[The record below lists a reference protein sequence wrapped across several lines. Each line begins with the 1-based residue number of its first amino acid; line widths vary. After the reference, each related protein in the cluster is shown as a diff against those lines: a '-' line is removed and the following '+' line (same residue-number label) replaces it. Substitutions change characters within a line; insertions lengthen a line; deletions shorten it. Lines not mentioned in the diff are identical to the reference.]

1 MAVSDLLD
9 AVDKSLKEGMPP
21 PAIISYLVKL
31 ACHLYRSGKGDRGL
45 WLRVC
50 AAAYDGG
57 PVKDKLVLG
66 EGPVERLVEEGT
78 GKQSLDTG
86 DGSASVQGAT
96 ETPPAGA
103 GASENVEQ
111 RSERESGQ
119 GAVEVGPSGEGVG
132 EGGRQ
137 DSVKAGRR
145 EAGEGPS
152 DGEGG
157 AGGGRKGRRGRK
169 GQGQ

>member
-1 MAVSDLLD
+1 MVSDLLD

-78 GKQSLDTG
+78 GKQSLDIG

-96 ETPPAGA
+96 ETPPTGA

-119 GAVEVGPSGEGVG
+119 GPEQAGAAGEGVG

-137 DSVKAGRR
+137 DSEQARR
-145 EAGEGPS
+145 CEAGQGPS

-157 AGGGRKGRRGRK
+157 AGGGRKGRRGGPRK
-169 GQGQ
+169 GQ

>member
-57 PVKDKLVLG
+57 PVK
-66 EGPVERLVEEGT
+66 E
-78 GKQSLDTG
+78 SLDTG

-119 GAVEVGPSGEGVG
+119 GPEQAGAAGEGVG

-137 DSVKAGRR
+137 DSEQARR
-145 EAGEGPS
+145 CEAGQGPS

-157 AGGGRKGRRGRK
+157 AGGGRKGRRGGPRK
-169 GQGQ
+169 GQ